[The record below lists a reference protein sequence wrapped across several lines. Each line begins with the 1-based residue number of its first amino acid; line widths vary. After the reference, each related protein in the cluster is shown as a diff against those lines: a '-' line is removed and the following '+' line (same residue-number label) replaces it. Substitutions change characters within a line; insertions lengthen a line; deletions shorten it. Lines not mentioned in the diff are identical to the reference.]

1 MIAAIDVSS
10 PVFGFVVGVL
20 VTVVLLAA
28 VLFTGFTAQRKRHIP
43 LVVLYFVAL
52 GTTIFFAERMGRE
65 LDLEAAGAITTIHLT
80 LAKITTLSWVF
91 PVITGVRTLR
101 HPERKK
107 QHRTVALVLVA
118 MTVVTLVTGLWMVSA
133 AQPLP

>member
-80 LAKITTLSWVF
+80 LAKITTLAWVL

-107 QHRTVALVLVA
+107 QHRAIALVLVV
-118 MTVVTLVTGLWMVSA
+118 MTVVTLVTGLMMVSA
-133 AQPLP
+133 AEPLP